1 MSTSGIYKMA
11 GKHLVEKSFLYGV
24 YKNEIDVVPGI
35 IEDAVRSRIWLCI
48 QKHCDFKLNL
58 IADAD

>member
-1 MSTSGIYKMA
+1 M
-11 GKHLVEKSFLYGV
+11 

-58 IADAD
+58 IADADLLSGLGFKAEKSGSSIIGG

>member
-1 MSTSGIYKMA
+1 MA

>member
-1 MSTSGIYKMA
+1 M
-11 GKHLVEKSFLYGV
+11 
-24 YKNEIDVVPGI
+24 YKNEIDVVPEI

-58 IADAD
+58 IADADLLSGLGFKAEKSGSSMIGG